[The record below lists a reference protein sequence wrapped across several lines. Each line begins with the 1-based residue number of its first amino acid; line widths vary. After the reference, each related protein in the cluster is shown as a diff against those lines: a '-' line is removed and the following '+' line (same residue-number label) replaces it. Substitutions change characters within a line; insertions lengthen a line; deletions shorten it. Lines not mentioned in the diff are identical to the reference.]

1 MENGV
6 RGDRTDIDSRRKTFG
21 SNLLPEYNLRKTFRR
36 LVLEAI
42 RDPMIAVLFICAVLS
57 LCFGIEKHGLRQG
70 WQEGLT
76 KILAILV
83 VVIVSSS
90 GKFWPITQCLEFSVI
105 SSYIPETDVV
115 RSSKWQRIPICRV
128 LVGDIVFLKPGD
140 QVPADGLFI
149 DGCSLNTEMTKTD
162 GQIDRIEVDAHEN
175 PFLFFGSTVVDG
187 YARMLVTGVGKNV
200 KHHGISLR
208 GSLIDELKIITSIVG
223 KSGKTVALLTF
234 MVFLVRFLT
243 GKLHDDNGKR
253 VSFGGE
259 TRIGDVLAVIVGI
272 VATPTMIAL
281 TSTPEDLVSAVRT
294 CLAYSMKR
302 LMKIQILVREPLI
315 CHKVASVT
323 TVCMN
328 KTGTLTMD
336 SMEVTKFW
344 QGLNSIEEVQHN
356 LIAPSVLE
364 LLHQGIGLNTTQ
376 PPSRSSSSSPI
387 NSTEKTIFE
396 WAVKQL
402 GMDVESLKKSC
413 TILEINPFNSK
424 NRQSGVL
431 ISKNGDNTI
440 HVHRKGA
447 PEVIIPMCS
456 HYYESTGNVKVMNKG
471 SLALFEQILAG
482 MAENGFRCI
491 AFAHRKTSIR
501 DYFTFSRQQLIL
513 LGLVGL
519 TNSRRS
525 GTRGTVEDC
534 RRAGINVK
542 LITGDNKV
550 TATIMATKCGIIEP
564 DYQPGE
570 VIDGE
575 EFRKFSSEERM
586 AKIENICVLARA
598 TPDDKLLMV
607 QSLKQKGHVVA
618 FIGRGIGDAQALRE
632 ANVGLCFGTQ
642 GAEIVKAC
650 SAIVMSCKDFPFII
664 DILTWGRGIYDSVQI
679 YTQFLL
685 IASFVAL
692 VIDFVMAVSS
702 SEPPGLSAV
711 VAVSTGKI
719 PFPVF
724 QLLWMKLIAGTLAV
738 LALNIE
744 KPSQDV
750 MRRPPRNMKEPLI
763 TAQMRKKI
771 GAQALYQIAIFLV
784 IHFKGK
790 SLFNVNDKEKDSLV
804 LSTYI
809 LCQAFNIFNP
819 RLLEKNIFEEMQKK
833 KLLLSIIGLIISIQ
847 FIMVELLNGFS
858 ETARLGFGQWGLCIA
873 FSAAPSMVTWFVRCI
888 PPLGNFKFPMLK
900 PKID

>member
-1 MENGV
+1 MASRAWRYSIEGVLLALETDMENGV
-6 RGDRTDIDSRRKTFG
+6 RGDQTDIDSRRKAFG
-21 SNLLPEYNLRKTFRR
+21 SNLLPEYNLQKTLRR

-83 VVIVSSS
+83 VVIDSSS
-90 GKFWPITQCLEFSVI
+90 GKFCYQ
-105 SSYIPETDVV
+105 
-115 RSSKWQRIPICRV
+115 QRIPICHV

-149 DGCSLNTEMTKTD
+149 DGCSLNTEMMKTD
-162 GQIDRIEVDAHEN
+162 G
-175 PFLFFGSTVVDG
+175 TVVDG
-187 YARMLVTGVGKNV
+187 YARMLVTGFGKNV

-208 GSLIDELKIITSIVG
+208 GSLIDELKRITSIVG

-272 VATPTMIAL
+272 LATPTMIAL

-302 LMKIQILVREPLI
+302 LMKIQIIVREPLI
-315 CHKVASVT
+315 CHKVASIT

-376 PPSRSSSSSPI
+376 PPSRSSSSSSI

-396 WAVKQL
+396 WAIKQL
-402 GMDVESLKKSC
+402 DMDVESLKKSC
-413 TILEINPFNSK
+413 TILEINPLKSK

-440 HVHRKGA
+440 HVHRKGG

-471 SLALFEQILAG
+471 SLALSEQILAG
-482 MAENGFRCI
+482 MAENGFRYI
-491 AFAHRKTSIR
+491 AFAHGKTSIR

-513 LGLVGL
+513 LGL
-519 TNSRRS
+519 
-525 GTRGTVEDC
+525 
-534 RRAGINVK
+534 
-542 LITGDNKV
+542 
-550 TATIMATKCGIIEP
+550 
-564 DYQPGE
+564 PGE

-575 EFRKFSSEERM
+575 EFRKFSSEELM
-586 AKIENICVLARA
+586 AKIENICVLPRA

-664 DILTWGRGIYDSVQI
+664 DILTCGRGIYDSVQI

-685 IASFVAL
+685 IASFV
-692 VIDFVMAVSS
+692 
-702 SEPPGLSAV
+702 
-711 VAVSTGKI
+711 
-719 PFPVF
+719 
-724 QLLWMKLIAGTLAV
+724 LW
-738 LALNIE
+738 
-744 KPSQDV
+744 
-750 MRRPPRNMKEPLI
+750 
-763 TAQMRKKI
+763 
-771 GAQALYQIAIFLV
+771 
-784 IHFKGK
+784 
-790 SLFNVNDKEKDSLV
+790 
-804 LSTYI
+804 
-809 LCQAFNIFNP
+809 
-819 RLLEKNIFEEMQKK
+819 
-833 KLLLSIIGLIISIQ
+833 
-847 FIMVELLNGFS
+847 
-858 ETARLGFGQWGLCIA
+858 
-873 FSAAPSMVTWFVRCI
+873 
-888 PPLGNFKFPMLK
+888 
-900 PKID
+900 